1 MARESNHKVAVTPTE
16 FDWVQKT
23 ISKRAGLVKPKT
35 KVAEEKQLVAL
46 AEKLSEPSEVLN
58 LNRQQARIV
67 QKILKATVQSLMSV
81 IIPGYVEKGKQDYA
95 DAAAEKMRSLQML
108 LMKVEKVL

>member
-1 MARESNHKVAVTPTE
+1 MARETNHKVAVTPTE

-23 ISKRAGLVKPKT
+23 ITKRAGLVKPGSK
-35 KVAEEKQLVAL
+35 KAEEKQLVAL
-46 AEKLSEPSEVLN
+46 AEKLSEPSETLN

-67 QKILKATVQSLMSV
+67 QKILKATVQTLMSV

-95 DAAAEKMRSLQML
+95 DASATKMQELGAL
-108 LMKVEKVL
+108 LAKVEKVL